1 MAYFLKKSKL
11 KKGIYL
17 QIYESFYDP
26 QRGHTAHKS
35 YKALGYVNDL
45 IQNGIDDPIAFYKQ
59 EIFEL
64 NKKRNERLKQE
75 KNKQI
80 SDEET
85 PEKALGY
92 FPVKSINLS
101 LGVKKYLD
109 LMQAVTG
116 FHFSV
121 FSFISSLVYAR
132 IVQPCS
138 KRKTFD
144 DVLPKLFE
152 KYDFSLDQVYDGL
165 EYIGCEYEKIIE
177 IYNHQIQK
185 HYGYNTAHTYFDCTN
200 FFFEIDRE
208 DDLRRKGPAK
218 ENRHGPHC
226 WAGAFA

>member
-1 MAYFLKKSKL
+1 M
-11 KKGIYL
+11 
-17 QIYESFYDP
+17 
-26 QRGHTAHKS
+26 
-35 YKALGYVNDL
+35 
-45 IQNGIDDPIAFYKQ
+45 
-59 EIFEL
+59 
-64 NKKRNERLKQE
+64 
-75 KNKQI
+75 
-80 SDEET
+80 
-85 PEKALGY
+85 
-92 FPVKSINLS
+92 
-101 LGVKKYLD
+101 KKYLD

-208 DDLRRKGPAK
+208 DDLRRKGPSK
-218 ENRHGPHC
+218 ENRHDPIVGLGLLLDADQIPVGMKIYPGNESEKPVIRNIINDLKQRSNISGRTVQAADKGLNC
-226 WAGAFA
+226 AENIVTALKSGDGYIFSKSVKQLP